1 MDPTPDVLFKNNTQ
15 SILNMA
21 LKESE
26 RINSLNIQD
35 LPKID
40 TSIINMAIF
49 GLSIYT
55 DTQFI
60 IEKFIVNCF
69 NTDVDVW
76 DIIYKKITK
85 DSSYEDIE
93 VIKTLIKAYPI
104 SISMD
109 NITKIL
115 TGKDS
120 KGNKLIRDEVRKI
133 FFKKVRSLISN
144 CILYIHNKRS
154 PYSEE
159 ENGKLKNYYDN
170 NFMGSYIKDDNGVNI
185 QVPVDIKKYSDMYK
199 VKLIFPE

>member
-40 TSIINMAIF
+40 TSIITMAIF
-49 GLSIYT
+49 GLTMYT

-85 DSSYEDIE
+85 DSSCEDIE

-170 NFMGSYIKDDNGVNI
+170 NFMGSYVKDDNGVNI